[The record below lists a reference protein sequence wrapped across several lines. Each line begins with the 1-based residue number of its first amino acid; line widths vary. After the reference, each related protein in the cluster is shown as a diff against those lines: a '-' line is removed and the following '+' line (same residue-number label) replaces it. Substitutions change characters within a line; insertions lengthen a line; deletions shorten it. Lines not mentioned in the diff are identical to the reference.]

1 MTLVGIL
8 AGAVIVAVVAFGQLG
23 NRASGQLDGPGP
35 RVPGLDPG
43 RPGTLGTADAPVT
56 LEVWEDY
63 QCPVCARYALEVE
76 PSIVSEYVIPGRVRI
91 VHHDISILGRTSP
104 ETPTNESTIPAKGAY
119 CANEQDLYWPYAH
132 WIYGNQDGENRGGFR
147 TERVTDIAVAAGV
160 EEAAFS
166 ACIATPEALTSVLD
180 TTQEAT
186 DLTIN
191 STPTFRINGGE
202 LVRGLLTDRPAER
215 APGRRRWRRPRRR
228 PEAAGQRSAAGART
242 PSAPRRPRRRAAR
255 RRASRPRAASP
266 PSTRPRSSP
275 GCRAPAARP
284 RA

>member
-8 AGAVIVAVVAFGQLG
+8 AGAIIVAVVAFGQLG
-23 NRASGQLDGPGP
+23 DRASGQLT
-35 RVPGLDPG
+35 DPG
-43 RPGTLGTADAPVT
+43 IEYPATIQDGRTLGTADAPVT

-76 PSIVSEYVIPGRVRI
+76 PSIVREYVTPGRVRI

-166 ACIATPEALTSVLD
+166 ACIATPEALASVLD
-180 TTQEAT
+180 TTQAG
-186 DLTIN
+186 DRPHDQLHADV
-191 STPTFRINGGE
+191 PDQRRRAGP
-202 LVRGLLTDRPAER
+202 RAAHHRPAER
-215 APGRRRWRRPRRR
+215 APGRG
-228 PEAAGQRSAAGART
+228 AGGGLARAL
-242 PSAPRRPRRRAAR
+242 SRRAR
-255 RRASRPRAASP
+255 CQRPGPYPVS
-266 PSTRPRSSP
+266 ST
-275 GCRAPAARP
+275 
-284 RA
+284 